1 MSLTDAKDPN
11 WRGDDVAAST
21 AGTAD
26 DGAPRS
32 IPQPGVEADP
42 EAALA
47 GRLGQIRHEIDGL
60 DGDLL
65 TLLNRRASLSLDV
78 GRI

>member
-1 MSLTDAKDPN
+1 MSLTDDKDPN
-11 WRGDDVAAST
+11 WRGDAIAASSPDVT
-21 AGTAD
+21 D
-26 DGAPRS
+26 DAPS
-32 IPQPGVEADP
+32 STPQPGAGDDP

-65 TLLNRRASLSLDV
+65 HLLNRRASLSLE
-78 GRI
+78 